1 MLTGKKVLV
10 IGLARSGKAAV
21 KLLQKLNATITINE
35 GKELEKIEGYQEYL
49 DAGIEIIAGG
59 HPDELFERDF
69 DFVVKNPGINYHKPF
84 ILRLKER
91 GIPVYT
97 EIELAYQV
105 AKKQHYIAVTGT
117 NGKTTT
123 VTLIYEILKA
133 QYEHVHFAGNIGK
146 PLCDVVLENNLLE
159 EENHYIVIEMSNF
172 QLLDID
178 KFRPEISTVIN
189 LTPDHLDY
197 MASLDEYYASKM
209 RIYENCES
217 DDEVFVNNIDD
228 ETLQEYLQ
236 RYHVYCCVL
245 TQSLNK
251 PADCSIIDQAIY
263 FRGEHIIDLKDIK
276 IVGDH
281 NVQNIMIATT
291 ICLVAG
297 VSPRVIKDVVS
308 HFKGVEHRIEYVDT
322 VKGVAYYNDS
332 KGTNPDAAIKGI
344 KAMNR
349 PTWLIGG
356 GYDKKST
363 YDEWI
368 EAFDG
373 KVKELILMG
382 VTAPKI
388 ADCAKTHGFDKIKF
402 VDSMEEAVSYIAGK
416 AQDGEAVLLS
426 PACASWG
433 MFDNYEQ
440 RGDMFKEYVNKLD

>member
-35 GKELEKIEGYQEYL
+35 GKELEKIEGYQAYL
-49 DAGIEIIAGG
+49 DAGIEIVAGG

-228 ETLQEYLQ
+228 ELYK
-236 RYHVYCCVL
+236 
-245 TQSLNK
+245 N
-251 PADCSIIDQAIY
+251 IY
-263 FRGEHIIDLKDIK
+263 KDIMF
-276 IVGDH
+276 IV
-281 NVQNIMIATT
+281 V
-291 ICLVAG
+291 
-297 VSPRVIKDVVS
+297 
-308 HFKGVEHRIEYVDT
+308 F
-322 VKGVAYYNDS
+322 
-332 KGTNPDAAIKGI
+332 
-344 KAMNR
+344 
-349 PTWLIGG
+349 
-356 GYDKKST
+356 
-363 YDEWI
+363 
-368 EAFDG
+368 
-373 KVKELILMG
+373 
-382 VTAPKI
+382 
-388 ADCAKTHGFDKIKF
+388 
-402 VDSMEEAVSYIAGK
+402 
-416 AQDGEAVLLS
+416 
-426 PACASWG
+426 
-433 MFDNYEQ
+433 
-440 RGDMFKEYVNKLD
+440 

>member
-1 MLTGKKVLV
+1 MVRKISIKTIISILSAKFTLFLTKTILKGGTTFPGRVALKIDKNILSKVSKGYKV
-10 IGLARSGKAAV
+10 IL
-21 KLLQKLNATITINE
+21 
-35 GKELEKIEGYQEYL
+35 
-49 DAGIEIIAGG
+49 
-59 HPDELFERDF
+59 
-69 DFVVKNPGINYHKPF
+69 
-84 ILRLKER
+84 
-91 GIPVYT
+91 
-97 EIELAYQV
+97 
-105 AKKQHYIAVTGT
+105 VTGT

-297 VSPRVIKDVVS
+297 VRPRVIKDVVS
-308 HFKGVEHRIEYVDT
+308 HFKGVEHRIEFVREYN
-322 VKGVAYYNDS
+322 GVRVYNDS
-332 KGTNPDAAIKGI
+332 KATNTDASIIAL
-344 KAMNR
+344 KAFKQ
-349 PTWLIGG
+349 PVIL
-356 GYDKKST
+356 
-363 YDEWI
+363 
-368 EAFDG
+368 
-373 KVKELILMG
+373 LMG
-382 VTAPKI
+382 
-388 ADCAKTHGFDKIKF
+388 GFDKGLDLQEMSTYNSCIKKLVTF
-402 VDSMEEAVSYIAGK
+402 GAAGK
-416 AQDGEAVLLS
+416 RFKEDMHHQDAYYEETLKDAVNKAFEISEPGDIILLS
-426 PACASWG
+426 PSTSS
-433 MFDNYEQ
+433 FDEFKGYEE
-440 RGDMFKEYVNKLD
+440 RGRIFKQYVNEK